1 MHDVFITP
9 RDVLF
14 IFHIVRKCVI
24 NNFDYIMES
33 VAPRRNAQVAVDLR
47 EAPLKL
53 SVHHWACAC
62 GDLEADPTKAR
73 LRAEALIDYP
83 WWPKS
88 IAFEFLPKGSEHPP
102 FTPLTFGYLN
112 SWNRYDRRQAA
123 RAAQAVQEREGETS
137 DSNSCASGSTGSKE
151 YHEGEV
157 CAILQ
162 ARTDTESSQALE
174 RRLVTSM
181 S

>member
-1 MHDVFITP
+1 MRDVFITP
-9 RDVLF
+9 RDVHF

-33 VAPRRNAQVAVDLR
+33 VAPRRNAQVAVNLR
-47 EAPLKL
+47 VAPLKL

-62 GDLEADPTKAR
+62 GDLEADPSKAR

-88 IAFEFLPKGSEHPP
+88 IAFEFLPTGSAYPA
-102 FTPLTFGYLN
+102 FAPLTFGYLN
-112 SWNRYDRRQAA
+112 SWKRYDKRQAA
-123 RAAQAVQEREGETS
+123 RASQAVQEREGETS
-137 DSNSCASGSTGSKE
+137 DSSSRSTGSEE

-162 ARTDTESSQALE
+162 ARTDTASSQAFE
-174 RRLVTSM
+174 RRIVTST